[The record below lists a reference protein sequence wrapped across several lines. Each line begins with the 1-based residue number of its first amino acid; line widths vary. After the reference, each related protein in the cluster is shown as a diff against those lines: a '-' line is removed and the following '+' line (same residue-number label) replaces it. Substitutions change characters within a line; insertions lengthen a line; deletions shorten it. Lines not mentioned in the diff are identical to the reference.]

1 MERAG
6 SALAQ
11 RNDIAVST
19 KSMTKSYEYVPGLAN
34 VPAAESSICYLDG
47 SIGKLQYRGY
57 PIEVLAER
65 STYEEVAYLLLYG
78 ALPTQ
83 AQLDRFDADLKRVRK
98 VKFRIIDLLKTLPE
112 SGHPMDALIAAV
124 AAMSMFYP
132 GDHVNDAEF
141 RNASV
146 IRLIA
151 KLPTIVAAWQH
162 IRVGDDPIKSRPD
175 LGHGA
180 NLLYI
185 LTGEEPEPLIA
196 RTMDVALILHA
207 EHQMNASTFSARV
220 TGSALADPYAVVS
233 AAVGTLSG
241 PLHGGANEDVLR
253 MLKTIPDGRPST
265 VRAWAEDRLA
275 RKLKI
280 PGVGHREYKVKDP
293 RATILQRLSERV
305 FEKHGSTPL
314 YDVAVEL
321 ERQMAELVGGK
332 GIFPNVDFY
341 SGILYDK
348 MRIPID
354 LFTPIFAV
362 ARVAG
367 WLAHLLEQLHGN
379 RIFRPSQ
386 VWSGTADREWIPL
399 SGRR

>member
-1 MERAG
+1 MTET
-6 SALAQ
+6 Q
-11 RNDIAVST
+11 RFA
-19 KSMTKSYEYVPGLAN
+19 PGLAN
-34 VPAAESSICYLDG
+34 VPAAESSVCYLDG

-57 PIEVLAER
+57 PIELLAEH
-65 STYEEVAYLLLYG
+65 STYEEVSYLLLYG
-78 ALPTQ
+78 ALPNQ
-83 AQLDRFDADLKRVRK
+83 EQLARFDADLRRERK

-112 SGHPMDALIAAV
+112 SGHPMDAVTAAV
-124 AAMSMFYP
+124 AALSMFYP

-141 RNASV
+141 RNACV

-151 KLPTIVAAWQH
+151 KLPTIVAAWSQ
-162 IRVGDDPIKSRPD
+162 IRMGDDPIKSRAD
-175 LGHGA
+175 LSHAA
-180 NLLYI
+180 NFLYI
-185 LTGEEPEPLIA
+185 LTGEEPDPLMV

-233 AAVGTLSG
+233 AAIGTLSG
-241 PLHGGANEDVLR
+241 PLHGGANEEVLR
-253 MLKTIPDGRPST
+253 MLRTIPDARPVT

-280 PGVGHREYKVKDP
+280 SGFGHREYKVKDP
-293 RATILQRLSERV
+293 RATILQKLVGPV
-305 FEKHGSTPL
+305 FSRYGSTPL

-321 ERQMAELVGGK
+321 ERQMAELVGHK
-332 GIFPNVDFY
+332 GIYPNVDFY

-348 MRIPID
+348 MKIPVD
-354 LFTPIFAV
+354 LFTPVFAI

-367 WLAHLLEQLHGN
+367 WLAHLLEQLQNN

-386 VWSGTADREWIPL
+386 IWSGAIDREWTPI
-399 SGRR
+399 SDRRG